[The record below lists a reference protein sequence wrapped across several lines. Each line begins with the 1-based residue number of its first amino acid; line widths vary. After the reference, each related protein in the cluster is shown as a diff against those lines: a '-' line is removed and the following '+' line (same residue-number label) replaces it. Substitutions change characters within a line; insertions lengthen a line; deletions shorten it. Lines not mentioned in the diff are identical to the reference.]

1 MKVDPRFSANRD
13 EVEGRTSLIFRAAR
27 DFEAR
32 ESVVAL
38 AEIDFD
44 ELCDL
49 AGAGEAARAA
59 LHGKGRS
66 ILSNGWQSWSFG
78 GELELSERVRRSLLI
93 EGFNVQTSH
102 PALREPRGS
111 VDSHF
116 LTWVRS
122 GEDFL
127 HAVSLNARVTNDA
140 SVTRDARVTN
150 DRALPPVTFRW
161 RRGDLSL
168 AAMVYAEG
176 ASFAAG
182 ESVAEIAVFSAHGF
196 FAAKDAL
203 GAAFRDRRRPA
214 SAPGGYGSWYRHYAA
229 IDDAKISGDL
239 EALISTPN
247 LINRYYLARGNPAVF
262 QIDDGW
268 EKAVGDWSPDPV
280 KFPRGM
286 AVHAQAIEAK
296 GLIPG
301 IWIAPFLVERR
312 SRAFAE
318 RNGWLL
324 RDGRGRPVVAG
335 WNPAWGGAYHCLDV
349 SLPEVEDYL
358 AGVFDELV
366 ELWGFRYLKL
376 DFLYAG
382 LLRAGHGGGA
392 RAGGGAAYAA
402 YDRIVRRIT
411 SRRADSQGRPVAYL
425 GCGAPFEASFRHFPL
440 MRIGTDTKE
449 DWDWP
454 LLRALRHQG
463 RPSAYLS
470 LTHTIGRTILDG
482 TVFAND
488 PDAVFCRGDRTSLTE
503 SEKELIAL
511 CDFLLASQLMTS
523 DAAAS
528 DAAASP
534 AAASPAK
541 PGEIEFAQ
549 RLVGLF
555 DRLGGSARGREY
567 GALRIGR
574 DVYEIMSRDGAV
586 RGVAN
591 LSDRPW
597 LLDPARY
604 DPARAIVYRPAAA
617 GGRAAVAPRS
627 IALFEE

>member
-1 MKVDPRFSANRD
+1 MKVDPRFSASRD
-13 EVEGRTSLIFRAAR
+13 EFEGRTSLIFRAAR

-32 ESVVAL
+32 ESVAAL
-38 AEIDFD
+38 ADIDFD

-49 AGAGEAARAA
+49 GGAGEAARAA
-59 LHGKGRS
+59 LRGKSRS

-127 HAVSLNARVTNDA
+127 LAASLNARVMRDANVANDA
-140 SVTRDARVTN
+140 SVID

-161 RRGDLSL
+161 RRDDLSL
-168 AAMVYAEG
+168 AVMVYAEG
-176 ASFAAG
+176 ARFAAG
-182 ESVAEIAVFSAHGF
+182 ESVAEIAVFSARGF
-196 FAAKDAL
+196 FAAKDAI
-203 GAAFRDRRRPA
+203 GAAFRDRRRPMSA
-214 SAPGGYGSWYRHYAA
+214 PAQAPGGYGSWYRRYAA

-239 EALISTPN
+239 EALTSTPN
-247 LINRYYLARGNPAVF
+247 LINSYYLARGKPAVF

-268 EKAVGDWSPDPV
+268 ERAVGDWSPDPE

-286 AVHAQAIEAK
+286 AVHARAIEAK

-318 RNGWLL
+318 RSGWLL
-324 RDGRGRPVVAG
+324 RDGGGRPVVAG
-335 WNPAWGGAYHCLDV
+335 WNPAWGGSYYCLDI
-349 SLPEVEDYL
+349 SLTEVEDYL
-358 AGVFDELV
+358 AGVFDQLV
-366 ELWGFRYLKL
+366 GLWGFRYLKL

-382 LLRAGHGGGA
+382 LLRGERAGHGG
-392 RAGGGAAYAA
+392 RAAYAA

-411 SRRADSQGRPVAYL
+411 SRRADSLGRPVDYL
-425 GCGAPFEASFRHFPL
+425 GCGAPLEASFRHFPL

-454 LLRALRHQG
+454 VLRALRHQG

-470 LTHTIGRTILDG
+470 LTHTIGRTIMDG

-503 SEKELIAL
+503 SEKELIAFS
-511 CDFLLASQLMTS
+511 DFLLASQLMTS
-523 DAAAS
+523 DAS
-528 DAAASP
+528 ASP
-534 AAASPAK
+534 AAAAEH
-541 PGEIEFAQ
+541 GEIEFAQ

-555 DRLGGSARGREY
+555 DRLGGRERGREF

-597 LLDPARY
+597 RLDAARF
-604 DPARAIVYRPAAA
+604 DAARAVVLRPASS
-617 GGRAAVAPRS
+617 GDRAAVAPRS
-627 IALFEE
+627 IALFEV